1 MERAPGVLR
10 LTQPTPLSLQPGTKG
25 APAISPDGKWLAYTS
40 NESGDFEVYVSR
52 FSPNGGGDNRKWPV
66 STGGGWAPVWARTGK
81 ELFYQNRA
89 RQIFAV
95 AYRGTGDSFTAQ
107 KPRLWS
113 ETRLG
118 DIGFLPGF
126 DIAPDGKRVLAMLR
140 AEDPRTSTLV
150 RALLN
155 VDAELRQRLD
165 ARQPPS
171 PARK

>member
-1 MERAPGVLR
+1 VVVFDRRQVAGILAVGAGLGFVDGNCGTSSGRASVDTANAAIVTTR
-10 LTQPTPLSLQPGTKG
+10 DES

-52 FSPNGGGDNRKWPV
+52 FSPNGAADNRKWPV
-66 STGGGWAPVWARTGK
+66 STGGGWAPVWARTGR

-95 AYRGTGDSFTAQ
+95 AYRGTGDSFTVQ

-118 DIGFLPGF
+118 DIGVLPG
-126 DIAPDGKRVLAMLR
+126 
-140 AEDPRTSTLV
+140 
-150 RALLN
+150 
-155 VDAELRQRLD
+155 
-165 ARQPPS
+165 
-171 PARK
+171 